1 MAGHTPLNAI
11 RAFEVAARAGSFV
24 QAGAE
29 LGVTAA
35 AVSQQVRALETHL
48 GKRLFLRQGNRITL
62 TDAGRAIYPRIELAL
77 TDLAAVTEEL
87 RDGRHRARLV
97 VSVLPSVAELW
108 LAPVMSGF
116 GPLGGIEIR
125 VEDDPVSFAR
135 SDVDLRV
142 TYGGHHYPDHDVE
155 RLFRDRIVA
164 VSAPGFAVPE
174 GGLERAPDRMF
185 IHTDW
190 GPAFATQPSWAA
202 WFASKGSAR
211 RPDAQDGIRVDRTG
225 LAAATA
231 RSGLGVALVPERI
244 AGADLAAGRL
254 VMPEAHGLAM
264 SWDYAMVWP
273 RAIGR
278 RPLLRALTAHLRAAA
293 LSSP

>member
-1 MAGHTPLNAI
+1 MRP
-11 RAFEVAARAGSFV
+11 
-24 QAGAE
+24 
-29 LGVTAA
+29 
-35 AVSQQVRALETHL
+35 VRVLETHL

-77 TDLAAVTEEL
+77 TDLGAVTEDL
-87 RDGRHRARLV
+87 REGRHRPRLV

-116 GPLGGIEIR
+116 APLGGIEIR

-135 SDVDLRV
+135 GAVDLRV
-142 TYGGHHYPDHDVE
+142 TYGGHYYPDHEVE
-155 RLFRDRIVA
+155 RLLRDRIVA
-164 VSAPGFAVPE
+164 VAAPGFAVSG
-174 GGLERAPDRMF
+174 GGLDAAPDGMF

-202 WFASKGSAR
+202 WFASRRSAR

-225 LAAATA
+225 FAAAAA
-231 RSGLGVALVPERI
+231 RNGLGVALVPERI
-244 AGADLAAGRL
+244 VGADLAAGRL
-254 VMPEAHGLAM
+254 VLADPHGLAM
-264 SWDYAMVWP
+264 SWDYVMVWP
-273 RAIGR
+273 KAIGR

>member
-1 MAGHTPLNAI
+1 MMSPPPLNAL
-11 RAFEVAARAGSFV
+11 RAFEAAARAGSFV

-29 LGVTAA
+29 LGVTSA
-35 AVSQQVRALETHL
+35 AVSQQVRSLETHL
-48 GKRLFLRQGNRITL
+48 GKRLFERQGNRITL

-77 TDLAAVTEEL
+77 SDLAAVTEEL
-87 RDGRHRARLV
+87 REGRHRARLV

-116 GPLGGIEIR
+116 GQAGGIEIR

-135 SDVDLRV
+135 GEVDLRV
-142 TYGGHHYPDHDVE
+142 TYGAHYYPDHEVE
-155 RLFRDRIVA
+155 RLFRDRIVVVA
-164 VSAPGFAVPE
+164 APGFVVPE
-174 GGLERAPDRMF
+174 GGLDAASDRMF

-202 WFASKGSAR
+202 WFASRGSTR
-211 RPDAQDGIRVDRTG
+211 RPDAQEGVRVDRTG
-225 LAAATA
+225 LAAAAA
-231 RSGLGVALVPERI
+231 RAGLGVALVPERI
-244 AGADLAAGRL
+244 AGADLSAGRL
-254 VMPEAHGLAM
+254 VLCDPHGLAM

-273 RAIGR
+273 KAIGR
-278 RPLLRALTAHLRAAA
+278 RPLLRALTVHLRSAA